1 MTYEEAAQVVE
12 TIRAQAEAELRIML
26 SRDPAAPACII
37 LVARDGKASVRGTN
51 RLRFASVPK
60 PAAGDPD
67 RPTYDAIA
75 DALRRP
81 IATGTEWVVV
91 VDYTRA
97 VFSLVAFATTVRQTL
112 AEILPVPETQD
123 EQRAHEFAP
132 YMVLAMEQPLQTV
145 DDCVARV
152 DATLSEVWRNVSPG
166 KGWLLTAY
174 GRKMNHWCRE
184 RGDRAR
190 SATRHALMLRTL
202 LAAGFDE
209 EARWLRRVGEV
220 VRDLVLPPVISAQN
234 LEVLAMSASVTFS
247 VLRWVEDGEGFESH
261 NGFDVWGA
269 AHVVSHLLDA
279 VCPRMVAAGLL
290 GERGGFDVPRMS
302 PFLEAWRSSAF
313 ARLEVSH
320 KLAAALCLTDVPES
334 DDLRAPWIAWS
345 LLVPNDLLGETQPQ
359 RIWCMGIEPVFLVSK
374 TGAIAPWSEAAAG
387 GPVAA
392 EMLRWLVRAACVVLS
407 DPERLR
413 AEGRWGSGGAPARS
427 HSKRTVGAPPDG
439 SRYLLAQPVTI
450 DLRDTVREALAGGRH
465 GGGVPKHQFLVRGHP
480 KQQAWGPSN
489 TLRRYKW
496 IEPYW
501 KGDPAARVLL
511 RGHRVDDGDG
521 DPAPAGKPREK
532 PGT

>member
-1 MTYEEAAQVVE
+1 MTNEEAARVVE
-12 TIRAQAEAELRIML
+12 FARAPVETYLREVL
-26 SRDPAAPACII
+26 SRDPATSACIT
-37 LVARDGKASVRGTN
+37 LNSDGDGGCSVVGLN
-51 RLRFASVPK
+51 ALQFASMK
-60 PAAGDPD
+60 SLETGDPD
-67 RPTYDAIA
+67 RSLYDAIK
-75 DALRRP
+75 DALHRP
-81 IATGTEWVVV
+81 RAAGTEWVVING
-91 VDYTRA
+91 TGA
-97 VFSLVAFATTVRQTL
+97 PMTMAFATTVRKTL

-132 YMVLAMEQPLQTV
+132 YMVLAMETPLQTV
-145 DDCVARV
+145 EDCVARV
-152 DATLSEVWRNVSPG
+152 DDTLIEVWRNVAPG
-166 KGWLLTAY
+166 KEALLTAY
-174 GRKMNHWCRE
+174 GRKLSRWCRE
-184 RGDRAR
+184 RGERAR

-234 LEVLAMSASVTFS
+234 LEVLAMSASVTFN
-247 VLRWVEDGEGFESH
+247 VLRWVEDGEGFDGRD
-261 NGFDVWGA
+261 GFDAWGA
-269 AHVVSHLLDA
+269 AGVVSHLLDA
-279 VCPRMVAAGLL
+279 VCPQMVAAGLL

-334 DDLRAPWIAWS
+334 DDLRAPWMAWS

-374 TGAIAPWSEAAAG
+374 AGMVTPWSEESAG

-392 EMLRWLVRAACVVLS
+392 EMLRSLVRSACVVLS
-407 DPERLR
+407 DPERKR
-413 AEGRWGSGGAPARS
+413 AEGRWGTPPHGHSRS
-427 HSKRTVGAPPDG
+427 NRTVGAPPEG

-450 DLRDTVREALAGGRH
+450 DLRDTVTEALTGKRRGGS
-465 GGGVPKHQFLVRGHP
+465 PKVQFLVRGHP
-480 KQQAWGPSN
+480 TNQAYGPRQ
-489 TLRRYKW
+489 TLRRLQW

-511 RGHRVDDGDG
+511 RGHRVEDGE
-521 DPAPAGKPREK
+521 GKPTPDGK
-532 PGT
+532 PPKKTVT